1 MWPISS
7 GNRKGDAAEVSE
19 STEGLAALRPQFRVE
34 VSRAASEVSEAVVA
48 IDTTV
53 IAVLD
58 GSFTVGIAGVNNDVR
73 AGFMAM
79 VDSGAAYAVSGSGE
93 RLTLT
98 MSQQWLGDAAARLG
112 REGRGPV
119 VFSHAVA
126 TIGEAFAA
134 TLRRLIHE
142 LDRKGDGRDEA
153 LDLVMA
159 LAALDIVRSHATSD
173 RLERLERS
181 RAGLVDRR
189 LRRSIE
195 FMHDNFGRDLAL
207 GEIAEAAYLS
217 EFHFARLFKRITGV
231 TPHAYLA
238 GLRVE
243 HARRILAT
251 TDRSIAD
258 IGAGVGYQS
267 SSHFGK
273 VFRQATGFTP
283 TEYRELARR
292 R

>member
-1 MWPISS
+1 M
-7 GNRKGDAAEVSE
+7 SE

-34 VSRAASEVSEAVVA
+34 LSRAVVDGSEAVVA
-48 IDTTV
+48 VDATV
-53 IAVLD
+53 VAVLV
-58 GSFTVGIAGVNNDVR
+58 GAFTVGIAGVDREVS
-73 AGFMAM
+73 AGYMALI
-79 VDSGAAYAVSGSGE
+79 DSGTAFSLSGSGE

-98 MSQQWLGDAAARLG
+98 MSQPWLGEAAARLG

-119 VFSHAVA
+119 IFSHAVA
-126 TIGEAFAA
+126 PIDDALAPTI
-134 TLRRLIHE
+134 RRLVVE
-142 LDRKGDGRDEA
+142 LGRSGEGRNEA
-153 LDLVMA
+153 IELVMA
-159 LAALDIVRSHATSD
+159 LAALDIVGPHATSD

-195 FMHDNFGRDLAL
+195 FMHDNFDRELAL
-207 GEIAEAAYLS
+207 AEIAEAAYLS

-243 HARRILAT
+243 HARRLLST

-267 SSHFGK
+267 ASHFGK
-273 VFRQATGFTP
+273 VFRQTTGFTP
-283 TEYRELARR
+283 TEYRDLARR
-292 R
+292 G

>member
-1 MWPISS
+1 M
-7 GNRKGDAAEVSE
+7 SE

-34 VSRAASEVSEAVVA
+34 LSRASVDGGEAVVA
-48 IDTTV
+48 IDATV
-53 IAVLD
+53 VAVLE
-58 GSFTVGIAGVNNDVR
+58 GGFTVRIAGIDREVC
-73 AGFMAM
+73 AGTMALI
-79 VDSGAAYAVSGSGE
+79 DSGAAFSVAGTGE

-98 MSQQWLGDAAARLG
+98 ISQPWLGDAAARLG

-126 TIGEAFAA
+126 PIGDALGA
-134 TLRRLIHE
+134 TLRRLVLE
-142 LDRKGDGRDEA
+142 LARTGDGRDEA

-159 LAALDIVRSHATSD
+159 LAALDIVRAHATSD
-173 RLERLERS
+173 RFERLERS

-195 FMHDNFGRDLAL
+195 FMHDNFDRELAL

-243 HARRILAT
+243 HARRLLAT

-258 IGAGVGYQS
+258 IGASVGYQS
-267 SSHFGK
+267 ASHFGK

-283 TEYRELARR
+283 TEYRDLARR
-292 R
+292 G